1 MNFFDQLLVLFGARS
16 VAKTIAK
23 ADAANR
29 QETAELIRQTSY
41 VHDDRETELE
51 ELIEKLEQKIDELE
65 DKVFDLEMRV
75 DDLETDKLI
84 NDYDVLSDRVEYL
97 EDYIMDPSRED
108 TVEQEPEA

>member
-16 VAKTIAK
+16 AAKTIVK

-41 VHDDRETELE
+41 AHDDRETELE

-65 DKVFDLEMRV
+65 DRVFDLEMRV

-84 NDYDVLSDRVEYL
+84 NDYDDLSERVGFL
-97 EDYIMDPSRED
+97 EGYIMDPSRED
-108 TVEQEPEA
+108 TKEQEPEA